1 MAINFGSGF
10 GMGSTP
16 TSHPTDAILNL
27 QKNDILD
34 LTKREPGLTKVT
46 LGAGWDVAQT
56 GQDFDLDIAAFLLDA
71 NGKIDR
77 GQVMQ
82 QVVFFN
88 NTQVPGVQLMGDNR
102 TGAGEGDD
110 EEIRL
115 DLSLIP
121 AHISK
126 VVFLVTIFEA
136 AQRRQ
141 TFGMVENSYVR
152 LLNPLKGDQEICRFN
167 LREQGSTG
175 TAVIFAEL
183 YRDGADWRFKAIG
196 DTKTG
201 DLNNLLALYM

>member
-1 MAINFGSGF
+1 MAINFGQGF
-10 GMGSTP
+10 GLGSTP
-16 TSHPTDAILNL
+16 NQPTETILNL

-46 LGAGWDVAQT
+46 LGAGWDVAQV

-71 NGKIDR
+71 NGRIDR
-77 GQVMQ
+77 NQVMS

-88 NTQVPGVQLMGDNR
+88 NMSVPGVQLMGDNR
-102 TGAGEGDD
+102 TGAGDGDD

-115 DLSLIP
+115 DLAQIP
-121 AHISK
+121 SHISK
-126 VVFLVTIFEA
+126 VVFVVTIFEA
-136 AQRRQ
+136 MQRRQ
-141 TFGMVENSYVR
+141 TFGMVDNSYVR
-152 LLNPLKGDQEICRFN
+152 LINPLKNDQEICRFN

-183 YRDGADWRFKAIG
+183 YRDGQDWRFKAIG

-201 DLNNLLALYM
+201 DLNQLLALYL

>member
-1 MAINFGSGF
+1 MAINFGQGF
-10 GMGSTP
+10 GLGSTP
-16 TSHPTDAILNL
+16 NQPTETILNL

-46 LGAGWDVAQT
+46 LGAGWDVAQV

-71 NGKIDR
+71 NGRIDR
-77 GQVMQ
+77 NQVMS

-88 NTQVPGVQLMGDNR
+88 NMSVPGVQLMGDNR

-115 DLSLIP
+115 DLAQIP
-121 AHISK
+121 SHISK
-126 VVFLVTIFEA
+126 VVFVVTIFEA
-136 AQRRQ
+136 MQRRQ
-141 TFGMVENSYVR
+141 TFGMVDNSYVR
-152 LLNPLKGDQEICRFN
+152 LINPLKNDQEICRFN

-183 YRDGADWRFKAIG
+183 YRDGQDWRFKAIG

-201 DLNNLLALYM
+201 DLNQLLALYL

>member
-1 MAINFGSGF
+1 MAINFGQGF
-10 GMGSTP
+10 GLGSTP
-16 TSHPTDAILNL
+16 NQPTETILNL

-46 LGAGWDVAQT
+46 LGAGWDVAQV

-71 NGKIDR
+71 NGRIDR
-77 GQVMQ
+77 NQVMN

-88 NTQVPGVQLMGDNR
+88 NMSVPGVQLMGDNR

-115 DLSLIP
+115 DLAQIP
-121 AHISK
+121 SHISK
-126 VVFLVTIFEA
+126 VVFVVTIFEA
-136 AQRRQ
+136 MQRRQ
-141 TFGMVENSYVR
+141 TFGMVDNSYVR
-152 LLNPLKGDQEICRFN
+152 LINPLKNDQEICRFN

-183 YRDGADWRFKAIG
+183 YRDGQDWRFKAIG

-201 DLNNLLALYM
+201 DLNQLLALYL

>member
-1 MAINFGSGF
+1 MAINFGNGF
-10 GMGSTP
+10 GLGSTSTP
-16 TSHPTDAILNL
+16 NPTDGILNL

-46 LGAGWDVAQT
+46 LGAGWDVAQI

-71 NGKIDR
+71 NGKIEQS
-77 GQVMQ
+77 QVMQ

-88 NTQVPGVQLMGDNR
+88 NMQVPGVQLMGDNR
-102 TGAGEGDD
+102 TGAGDGDD
-110 EEIRL
+110 EEIHL

-152 LLNPLKGDQEICRFN
+152 LLNPLKGNQEICRFN
-167 LREQGSTG
+167 LREEGSTG

-183 YRDGADWRFKAIG
+183 YREGSDWRFKAIG
-196 DTKTG
+196 ETKTG
-201 DLNNLLALYM
+201 NLNNLLALYM

>member
-1 MAINFGSGF
+1 MAINFGQGF
-10 GMGSTP
+10 GLGSTP
-16 TSHPTDAILNL
+16 NQPTETILNL

-46 LGAGWDVAQT
+46 LGAGWDVAQV

-71 NGKIDR
+71 NGRIER
-77 GQVMQ
+77 NQVMS

-88 NTQVPGVQLMGDNR
+88 NMTVPGVQLMGDNR
-102 TGAGEGDD
+102 TGAGDGDD

-115 DLSLIP
+115 DLSQIP
-121 AHISK
+121 THITK
-126 VVFLVTIFEA
+126 VVFLVTIFKATE
-136 AQRRQ
+136 RRQ
-141 TFGMVENSYVR
+141 TFGMIENSYVR
-152 LLNPLKGDQEICRFN
+152 LINPLKGDQEICRFN

-183 YRDGADWRFKAIG
+183 YRDGQDWRFKAIG

-201 DLNNLLALYM
+201 DLNQLLALYL

>member
-1 MAINFGSGF
+1 MAINFGQGF
-10 GMGSTP
+10 GLGSTP
-16 TSHPTDAILNL
+16 NQPTEAILNL

-46 LGAGWDVAQT
+46 LGAGWDVAQV

-71 NGKIDR
+71 NGRIER
-77 GQVMQ
+77 NQVMS

-88 NTQVPGVQLMGDNR
+88 NMTAPGVQLMGDNR
-102 TGAGEGDD
+102 TGAGDGDD

-115 DLSLIP
+115 DLSQIP
-121 AHISK
+121 THITK
-126 VVFLVTIFEA
+126 VVFLVTIFKATE
-136 AQRRQ
+136 RRQ
-141 TFGMVENSYVR
+141 TFGMIENSYVR
-152 LLNPLKGDQEICRFN
+152 LINPLKGDQEICRFN

-183 YRDGADWRFKAIG
+183 YRDGQDWRFKAIG

-201 DLNNLLALYM
+201 DLNQLLALYL